1 VISYRK
7 DIIFNCKKQ
16 YDFIKIKKRMPEH
29 KGTKTKQTT
38 LNNIYFIVLMQITL
52 HLQSERKRLNSM
64 FVKITIGP
72 LGINGS
78 T

>member
-1 VISYRK
+1 
-7 DIIFNCKKQ
+7 
-16 YDFIKIKKRMPEH
+16 MPEH
-29 KGTKTKQTT
+29 KGKKTKQTT
-38 LNNIYFIVLMQITL
+38 LNNIYFIVLMQIIL
-52 HLQSERKRLNSM
+52 HLRSERKRLNSM